1 MDVLVGVL
9 GLVEGSLLGQEGGE
23 GGDPRDH
30 YAGFVVQL
38 VWLGNEALL
47 FGQYPD
53 VFGHRC

>member
-1 MDVLVGVL
+1 M
-9 GLVEGSLLGQEGGE
+9 EGSLLGQEGGE